1 MNLTPGERERLK
13 QRFNLFLAAQRRCSE
28 TTEIGRTKKA
38 VYSAIV
44 MTLGYVLGDDGVF
57 EQCVDK
63 WVDEI
68 NSFGVI
74 GPKELEGEER

>member
-1 MNLTPGERERLK
+1 MHLTTGERDRLK
-13 QRFNLFLAAQRRCSE
+13 SWFNLFLAAQRRCSE

-38 VYSAIV
+38 VYSSIV
-44 MTLGYVLGDDGVF
+44 MTIGMVLGDDGMF
-57 EQCVDK
+57 EQSFIK

-74 GPKELEGEER
+74 TEEEKGDWKT